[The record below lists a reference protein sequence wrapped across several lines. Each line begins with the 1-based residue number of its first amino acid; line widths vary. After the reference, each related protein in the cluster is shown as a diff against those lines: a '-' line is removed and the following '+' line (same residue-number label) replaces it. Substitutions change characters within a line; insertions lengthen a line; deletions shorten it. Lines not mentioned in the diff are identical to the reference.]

1 MLHLPDHGP
10 HSTLLLGGARS
21 GKSRVGEALVTG
33 ALVTGSG
40 DKPLYIA
47 TAEARDEE
55 MSERIEHHQARRG
68 SEWAIIEEPIAL
80 ADVLRENVT
89 SEHIVLVDCLTLWLS
104 NLMEKEKS
112 IPLAVDDLIDAL
124 RSTQGRIVM
133 ISNEVGQGIVPD
145 NALARRF
152 RDEAGFMHQRIAA
165 TVDQVAFIVAGLPL
179 MLKESATPR

>member
-1 MLHLPDHGP
+1 MLHIPDHGP

-33 ALVTGSG
+33 ARGQF
-40 DKPLYIA
+40 LYIA
-47 TAEARDEE
+47 TAEPRDNE
-55 MSERIEHHQARRG
+55 MSERIAHHQARRG
-68 SEWAIIEEPIAL
+68 SDWATIEEPIAL
-80 ADVLRENVT
+80 ADVLRKNVT
-89 SEHIVLVDCLTLWLS
+89 PEHIVLVDCLTLWLS
-104 NLMEKEKS
+104 NLMEWDKPVAPA
-112 IPLAVDDLIDAL
+112 IDDLIDAL

-179 MLKESATPR
+179 MLKESVPPR